1 MSEETRELGR
11 RALRSIQDMIFA
23 APPGRDRDEAE
34 FRFNR
39 VVRRLETL
47 TARIMMQWSFADDA
61 EMRLV
66 QKTEIM
72 WALSAWEDDT

>member
-1 MSEETRELGR
+1 MSEETRELG

-23 APPGRDRDEAE
+23 APSGRDRDEALI
-34 FRFNR
+34 RFHR
-39 VVRRLETL
+39 VIRRLKTVPDRVL
-47 TARIMMQWSFADDA
+47 LQWPFAGDN

-66 QKTEIM
+66 QETEIM

>member
-11 RALRSIQDMIFA
+11 SLRAVQDMIFA
-23 APPGRDRDEAE
+23 SPPGRDRDEAE
-34 FRFNR
+34 MRFNR
-39 VVRRLETL
+39 VVRRLKL
-47 TARIMMQWSFADDA
+47 VPDRAIAQWPFADDA

-66 QKTEIM
+66 QETEIM